1 MGGAEGHCSIHCST
15 GIGQRCSCRT
25 EYRTDSTVLGMT
37 SIRRVAAC
45 TGILVLLEP
54 AVGDVNLVPDRCS
67 CGDSQP
73 IDQILRTV
81 RYG

>member
-1 MGGAEGHCSIHCST
+1 MGGAVPYSAVPVLASVTRAGLS
-15 GIGQRCSCRT
+15 
-25 EYRTDSTVLGMT
+25 TDSTGTWYDIHPLG
-37 SIRRVAAC
+37 SRLYD

-81 RYG
+81 RYGK